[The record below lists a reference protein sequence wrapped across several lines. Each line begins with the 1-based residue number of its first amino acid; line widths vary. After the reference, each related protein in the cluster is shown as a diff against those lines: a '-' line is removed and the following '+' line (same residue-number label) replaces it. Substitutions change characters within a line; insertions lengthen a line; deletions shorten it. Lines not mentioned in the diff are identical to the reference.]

1 MFLYFVSESP
11 NLTRIQT
18 HHLRIGHVTLIE
30 YKYRQL
36 YDKGKE
42 NERKICLQIVL
53 QCIYRVVHVY
63 PSLVMIIF
71 QFFWVTCL
79 YGSLLNSLYGS

>member
-18 HHLRIGHVTLIE
+18 HHLPTGHVTLIK
-30 YKYRQL
+30 YKYRPL

-42 NERKICLQIVL
+42 KIKVKMGLQNLL
-53 QCIYRVVHVY
+53 QCIYRAVHVH
-63 PSLVMIIF
+63 PSLVLIIF
-71 QFFWVTCL
+71 QFF
-79 YGSLLNSLYGS
+79 

>member
-1 MFLYFVSESP
+1 MILFTGLDFSTTFLFKTIRLIRILVFLYFVSESP

-18 HHLRIGHVTLIE
+18 HHLPIGHVTLIK

-42 NERKICLQIVL
+42 N
-53 QCIYRVVHVY
+53 
-63 PSLVMIIF
+63 
-71 QFFWVTCL
+71 
-79 YGSLLNSLYGS
+79 